1 LCGYFVEYKNINFAI
16 KEIAQRQRGCG
27 NWDSFVKMT
36 TSAVACRWVWFITCT
51 LHRNLEEGMFAIHF
65 SDLIRFKVRVLIR
78 LPVIQI
84 YLFIKKLKWCCFY
97 KKKKNKNQWNAIEFL
112 TGSCQ
117 VNPQG
122 HTGFFL
128 FLFFLQPDLVPVPDQ
143 LDPESTRQIRP
154 NFKTMVRR
162 VLLLCISVVY
172 GCYFNVELF
181 KQK

>member
-97 KKKKNKNQWNAIEFL
+97 KKKKQKSMECNWVFDRILPGQPARSHWIFSFL
-112 TGSCQ
+112 I
-117 VNPQG
+117 
-122 HTGFFL
+122 FF
-128 FLFFLQPDLVPVPDQ
+128 
-143 LDPESTRQIRP
+143 STRPGSSSRLARSRINPSDETKFQ
-154 NFKTMVRR
+154 N
-162 VLLLCISVVY
+162 Y
-172 GCYFNVELF
+172 GKKSTSLMY
-181 KQK
+181 